1 MNSIIY
7 LSVAWVVGVLAG
19 TQIYSAGNEAPNL
32 ILILGFMV
40 VAALSSVLYF
50 GKLSP
55 MFVFVLGI
63 IQNPYFWNYPLATL
77 LLGACTIFS
86 ALYGKTLGDLAL
98 NDFYEGGQTHL
109 PGYALAAFLN
119 FLLILVFSILVWFL
133 FSVLPNT
140 TQLVKWFPIAGW
152 GV

>member
-7 LSVAWVVGVLAG
+7 LSVAWIVGVLAG
-19 TQIYSAGNEAPNL
+19 AQIYSAGSEVPNL
-32 ILILGFMV
+32 ILIIGFMV

-55 MFVFVLGI
+55 MFVFFLGV
-63 IQNPYFWNYPLATL
+63 IQNPYFLNYPLSTL
-77 LLGACTIFS
+77 LLGACTVFS

-109 PGYALAAFLN
+109 PGFTLAAFLN

-133 FSVLPNT
+133 FTVLPT
-140 TQLVKWFPIAGW
+140 TQQLLRWFPLAGW